1 MQSKRNTTTDS
12 TYQGYPILTDAD
24 RGLAI
29 DTDIMKKIINQFDYA
44 EYDKSK
50 VFFYRFDL
58 HFPKDMEATQD
69 NEHFTRFMSAYSKK
83 LSRKGL
89 EPQYVAVRE
98 QKSSEKPPHL
108 HCIMFLDGQKTRNC
122 QNHLNT
128 AERLWEHE
136 LGMEADGT
144 HGIVNYC
151 EKDKNTGER
160 MVNGMMIDPTKDN
173 YEIVKNKCV
182 ERASYLA
189 KVNQKNVPK
198 GVREVF
204 ASKLPKDFRR

>member
-1 MQSKRNTTTDS
+1 MQSKRKTTTDS
-12 TYQGYPILTDAD
+12 TYQGYPILADAD

-29 DTDIMKKIINQFDYA
+29 DTDIMQKIINQFEYA

-58 HFPKDMEATQD
+58 HFPKDMEAPQD
-69 NEHFTRFMSAYSKK
+69 NEHFRRFMSAYSKN

-108 HCIMFLDGQKTRNC
+108 HFIMFLDGQKTRNC

-136 LGMEADGT
+136 LGLEADGT
-144 HGIVNYC
+144 HGLVNYC
-151 EKDKNTGER
+151 DKDKNTGER
-160 MVNGMMIDPTKDN
+160 MVNGMMIDPGKDN
-173 YEIVKNKCV
+173 YECVKSKCV

-189 KVNQKNVPK
+189 KVNQKNAPK

-204 ASKLPKDFRR
+204 ASQLPKEYR

>member
-1 MQSKRNTTTDS
+1 MQSKRKTTTDS

-24 RGLAI
+24 KGLAI

-50 VFFYRFDL
+50 VFFFRFDL
-58 HFPKDMEATQD
+58 HFPQDMQAPPD

-89 EPQYVAVRE
+89 EPQYCAVRE
-98 QKSSEKPPHL
+98 QKKSSQNPHL
-108 HCIMFLDGQKTRNC
+108 HVIMFLDGQKTRNC

-136 LGMEADGT
+136 LGLEADGT
-144 HGIVNYC
+144 HGLVNYC
-151 EKDKNTGER
+151 DKDKKTGER
-160 MVNGMMIDPTKDN
+160 MVNGMMIDPTKEN
-173 YEIVKNKCV
+173 YERVKDKCI

-189 KVNQKNVPK
+189 KVNQKNAPK

-204 ASKLPKDFRR
+204 ASQLPKEYR